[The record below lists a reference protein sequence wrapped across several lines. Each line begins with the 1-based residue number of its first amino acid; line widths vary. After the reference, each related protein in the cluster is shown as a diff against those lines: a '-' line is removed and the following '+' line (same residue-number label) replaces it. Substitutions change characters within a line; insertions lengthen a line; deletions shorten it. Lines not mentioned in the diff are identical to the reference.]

1 MCTSFCLL
9 FPSYSR
15 FLPVWHFQSAQYPLT
30 EYPLT
35 FGWLDTFSRG
45 REFIIN
51 LHLISPLYL
60 KHFLE
65 ETKKKK
71 VTGANGKVQESH
83 LVCWIPHHT
92 WMCGRET
99 PSGKS
104 QKHRTPFFEELSC
117 SVSSFFRFQRIF
129 FSQVS
134 DLTAHKEIGYLMWV
148 NVPLCDGV
156 SFNLPYSSFRLFHFF
171 YPCVPLYVTI

>member
-65 ETKKKK
+65 ETKKKT

-104 QKHRTPFFEELSC
+104 QKRRTPFNLGRDFFEELSC

-129 FSQVS
+129 F
-134 DLTAHKEIGYLMWV
+134 
-148 NVPLCDGV
+148 
-156 SFNLPYSSFRLFHFF
+156 FSSFWLNCSQGNGIFNVSKSPPLWWSFFQPASLLF
-171 YPCVPLYVTI
+171 

>member
-30 EYPLT
+30 EYLLT

-65 ETKKKK
+65 ETKKK
-71 VTGANGKVQESH
+71 SH
-83 LVCWIPHHT
+83 RSKWQSA
-92 WMCGRET
+92 R
-99 PSGKS
+99 
-104 QKHRTPFFEELSC
+104 
-117 SVSSFFRFQRIF
+117 VSSSLLDSTSYMNVWERNPFWQVTETQNPILWRVELLSLPFLGFRGFF

-134 DLTAHKEIGYLMWV
+134 NLTVHKEIGHLMWV
-148 NVPLCDGV
+148 NKLCDGV
-156 SFNLPYSSFRLFHFF
+156 SFNLPYSSFRLFHFL